1 MMLSKY
7 CRKKLG
13 DFLKDKVDVKEGYTY
28 EEQAVIED
36 SIRILIKAGI
46 YPLDEL
52 RRYLKR
58 MLGASSPGMDV
69 RRSKQ
74 LVGD

>member
-1 MMLSKY
+1 MVLSEY

-13 DFLKDKVDVKEGYTY
+13 DFVKEGYTY

-36 SIRILIKAGI
+36 SIRMLIKAGI

-52 RRYLKR
+52 QKDILRECSVLLPRKW
-58 MLGASSPGMDV
+58 MFDV
-69 RRSKQ
+69 ANS
-74 LVGD
+74 

>member
-1 MMLSKY
+1 MVLSEY

-36 SIRILIKAGI
+36 SIRMLIKAGI
-46 YPLDEL
+46 Y
-52 RRYLKR
+52 
-58 MLGASSPGMDV
+58 
-69 RRSKQ
+69 
-74 LVGD
+74 

>member
-1 MMLSKY
+1 MVLSEY

-52 RRYLKR
+52 RKDILRECSVLLPR
-58 MLGASSPGMDV
+58 EWMFDV
-69 RRSKQ
+69 ANS
-74 LVGD
+74 

>member
-1 MMLSKY
+1 MVISEY

-28 EEQAVIED
+28 EEQAIIEG

-46 YPLDEL
+46 YTLDEL
-52 RRYLKR
+52 RKDILRECSVL
-58 MLGASSPGMDV
+58 LPGNGC
-69 RRSKQ
+69 ST
-74 LVGD
+74 

>member
-1 MMLSKY
+1 MVLSEY

-28 EEQAVIED
+28 EEQVVIED
-36 SIRILIKAGI
+36 SIRVLIKDGI

-52 RRYLKR
+52 RKDILRECSVLLPR
-58 MLGASSPGMDV
+58 EWMFDV
-69 RRSKQ
+69 ANS
-74 LVGD
+74 

>member
-1 MMLSKY
+1 MVISEY

-28 EEQAVIED
+28 EEQAVIEG

-46 YPLDEL
+46 YTLDEL
-52 RRYLKR
+52 RKDILRECSVLLPR
-58 MLGASSPGMDV
+58 EWMFDV
-69 RRSKQ
+69 ANS
-74 LVGD
+74 